1 MLKQHFTYNSNKKKE
16 LLHWSQQLYLKP
28 TPLQP
33 SLLLEDHVVETVKQ
47 YANPVA
53 ETVRDLRC

>member
-1 MLKQHFTYNSNKKKE
+1 MLKQHFTYNSNKKE
-16 LLHWSQQLYLKP
+16 LLHWPQQLYLKP

-33 SLLLEDHVVETVKQ
+33 LLLLEDHAAEIVKQ

-53 ETVRDLRC
+53 ETVRDL

>member
-1 MLKQHFTYNSNKKKE
+1 M
-16 LLHWSQQLYLKP
+16 QQLYLKT

-33 SLLLEDHVVETVKQ
+33 SLLLEDHVAETVKQ

-53 ETVRDLRC
+53 ETVRDL

>member
-1 MLKQHFTYNSNKKKE
+1 M
-16 LLHWSQQLYLKP
+16 LHWPQQLYHKP

-33 SLLLEDHVVETVKQ
+33 SLLLEDHVAETIKQ

-53 ETVRDLRC
+53 EIVRDLRC